1 LPGKYSLSKYH
12 KIAILPGDGIGPEVT
27 AEAVKVLKSF
37 DINFDFLIGD
47 VGSQAYNATGSPIP
61 DETKK
66 ICENA
71 EAVLMGAI
79 GHSYAPYKIP
89 ELVLKYLR
97 MEKGAYANI
106 CPLKLYP
113 GIFPRENQRSTHNI
127 DIVVIR
133 SNMDGFVLEHEGD
146 LWGEKGRDVRII
158 TKEGAERVARFACE
172 YTVKKG
178 RKTITCIDAHNLLYG
193 DKLFRKAFSDVAEG
207 FPDIQKEYLSV
218 NVASMVL
225 STSPWN
231 FDVIISHD
239 IFGDMLTWNIIGQ
252 IGGIGM
258 APQASI
264 GDDFAVFQP
273 VGGAAWKIAGKGI
286 ANPFGSIL
294 AAKLMLDWLGEEKE
308 ADLIGSTIEEV
319 IMEGETLTPDLGG
332 RSTTKEV
339 GDAVRARLSTRI

>member
-12 KIAILPGDGIGPEVT
+12 KIAVLPGDGIGPEVT
-27 AEAVKVLKSF
+27 AEAVKVLKSL
-37 DINFDFLIGD
+37 DINFDFFIGD

-61 DETKK
+61 DETKE